1 MTSIAYVDTSAI
13 VKLVI
18 DEPES
23 PTLLR
28 WCHEAERVVTS
39 RVGLVEARRAVAR
52 RDQDRE
58 HVNSIL
64 DRFEVFE
71 LDEEIGRRAGGLA
84 PASMRTLDAIHVAT
98 ALALEAVD
106 AFVTYDDRQAEAARA
121 VGLPVVRPA

>member
-1 MTSIAYVDTSAI
+1 MTAIAYLDSSAI

-18 DEPES
+18 DEPDS
-23 PTLLR
+23 PSLLR
-28 WCHEAERVVTS
+28 WYHEAERVVTS
-39 RVGLVEARRAVAR
+39 RIGLVEALRAAAR
-52 RDQDRE
+52 RGHDRE
-58 HVNSIL
+58 LVNAIL

-84 PASMRTLDAIHVAT
+84 PATLRTLDAIHVAT

-106 AFVTYDDRQAEAARA
+106 AFVTYDERQAEAARA